1 MAMGGMVLNAYL
13 KVVAL
18 NAYTDECGSK
28 CLVALNT

>member
-1 MAMGGMVLNAYL
+1 MRGTTMNAYL

-18 NAYTDECGSK
+18 NAYTDEGGSK